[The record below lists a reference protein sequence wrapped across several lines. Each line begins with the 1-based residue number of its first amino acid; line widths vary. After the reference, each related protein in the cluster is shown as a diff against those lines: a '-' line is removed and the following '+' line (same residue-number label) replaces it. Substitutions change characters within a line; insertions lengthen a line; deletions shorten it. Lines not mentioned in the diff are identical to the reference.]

1 MEFYNIILK
10 RYFIIF
16 LLLITAT
23 GAYAQVREVVHHNGN
38 YYSQATIG
46 VDTIYNVSYR
56 KDTIMVIVPC
66 AYGIVY
72 PTKEVMGQFI
82 TWRDGNPI
90 YATPIVQYDSVAH
103 RRNIV
108 GDTLRIIFSN
118 AADALLQ
125 YDMQPVVWQHRQV
138 TITDSAQL
146 LSVEQYKAIAQGG
159 DTSQFIIEPT
169 IIYTD
174 TLYVRNIVDTVYK
187 NSHAY
192 VDLGLS
198 VMWATCNVGAESPEE
213 YGDYFAWGEVEPK
226 EEYTWENYKWC
237 DGDYTKLN
245 KYCTKEQ
252 YGIVDNQV
260 ILELNDD
267 AAHVNMGGNWRMP
280 TLVECKELVSQCTWV
295 WTTINGVNGHQITGP
310 NGNSIFLPAT
320 GAITKAGLQQEGSSG
335 YYWINS
341 ISSTN
346 PYNADDIFN
355 RPIAE
360 GGMSN
365 SYGINAYFRYIGR
378 VIRPVC
384 PKK

>member
-1 MEFYNIILK
+1 
-10 RYFIIF
+10 
-16 LLLITAT
+16 
-23 GAYAQVREVVHHNGN
+23 VVHHNGN

-46 VDTIYNVSYR
+46 VDTIYNISYA
-56 KDTIMVIVPC
+56 KDTVMVIVPR
-66 AYGIVY
+66 AEGISY
-72 PTKEVMGQFI
+72 PNYEAMGQFI
-82 TWRDGNPI
+82 TWQDGCPI

-103 RRNIV
+103 RRNIE

-118 AADALLQ
+118 VADSLPQ
-125 YDMQPVVWQHRQV
+125 YTKQPLVWQYRQV

-146 LSVEQYKAIAQGG
+146 LSAEQYQAIAQGG

-169 IIYTD
+169 VIYTD
-174 TLYVRNIVDTVYK
+174 TLYVRNIVDTVYRK
-187 NSHAY
+187 QYEY

-198 VMWATCNVGAESPEE
+198 VLWATCNVGANSPEE

-252 YGIVDNQV
+252 YGIVDNKV
-260 ILELNDD
+260 ILDLSDD

-280 TLVECKELVSQCTWV
+280 TLAECKELVSQCTWA

-320 GAITKAGLQQEGSSG
+320 GAITKLGLQNEGSSG

-346 PYNADDIFN
+346 PYNANDIFN
-355 RPIAE
+355 LL
-360 GGMSN
+360 N
-365 SYGINAYFRYIGR
+365 SYGINAFSRYIGR
-378 VIRPVC
+378 VIRPVYNE
-384 PKK
+384 K

>member
-1 MEFYNIILK
+1 
-10 RYFIIF
+10 
-16 LLLITAT
+16 
-23 GAYAQVREVVHHNGN
+23 
-38 YYSQATIG
+38 
-46 VDTIYNVSYR
+46 
-56 KDTIMVIVPC
+56 
-66 AYGIVY
+66 
-72 PTKEVMGQFI
+72 
-82 TWRDGNPI
+82 
-90 YATPIVQYDSVAH
+90 
-103 RRNIV
+103 
-108 GDTLRIIFSN
+108 
-118 AADALLQ
+118 
-125 YDMQPVVWQHRQV
+125 V

-146 LSVEQYKAIAQGG
+146 LSAEQYQAIAQGG

-169 IIYTD
+169 VIYTD
-174 TLYVRNIVDTVYK
+174 TLYVRNIVDTVYRK
-187 NSHAY
+187 PHEY

-198 VMWATCNVGAESPEE
+198 VLWATCNVGANSPED

-260 ILELNDD
+260 ILDLSDD

-280 TLVECKELVSQCTWV
+280 TLAECKELVSQCTWV
-295 WTTINGVNGHQITGP
+295 WTAIKGVNGHQITGP

-320 GAITKAGLQQEGSSG
+320 GAITKLGLQHEGSSG

-355 RPIAE
+355 RPIVE
-360 GGMSN
+360 GDMSN
-365 SYGINAYFRYIGR
+365 SYGINAFSRYIGR
-378 VIRPVC
+378 VIRPVYNE
-384 PKK
+384 K